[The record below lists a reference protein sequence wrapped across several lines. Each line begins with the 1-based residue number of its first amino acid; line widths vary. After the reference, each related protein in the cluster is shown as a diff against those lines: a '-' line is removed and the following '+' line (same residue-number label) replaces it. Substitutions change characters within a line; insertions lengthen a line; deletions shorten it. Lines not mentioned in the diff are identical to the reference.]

1 LMINGKWEDHLIT
14 SLINHN
20 WKPEDDK

>member
-1 LMINGKWEDHLIT
+1 MINGKWEDHLIT